1 VSQPR
6 YNLLYRYPESLL
18 FPTTA
23 EEGIGNVIFSPLA
36 HGMLTGKYKPGE
48 DAPEGSRASDD
59 RQNLVIKAM
68 YWTEEYKQKGQELAA
83 IAKDFGASAAELAI
97 AWCLRNPNVSS
108 VILGASR
115 VEQLQQNLKALDLQ
129 LTDDV
134 LNRIETLYPQP
145 EAIPQI

>member
-1 VSQPR
+1 
-6 YNLLYRYPESLL
+6 
-18 FPTTA
+18 
-23 EEGIGNVIFSPLA
+23 
-36 HGMLTGKYKPGE
+36 
-48 DAPEGSRASDD
+48 
-59 RQNLVIKAM
+59 M